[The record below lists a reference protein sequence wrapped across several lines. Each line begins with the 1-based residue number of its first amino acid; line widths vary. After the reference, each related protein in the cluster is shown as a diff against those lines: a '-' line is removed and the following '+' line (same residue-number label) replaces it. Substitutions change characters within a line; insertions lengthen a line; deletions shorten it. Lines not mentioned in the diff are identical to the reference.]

1 LLAAIRQVHHGE
13 PYLPAGIARTLAER
27 GSSGALTEREIEA
40 LQLAS
45 KGCSNKEIASVLA
58 ITEHTAKAHMKHI
71 LEKLGVEDRTGAVT
85 QALRRGII
93 HLEE

>member
-1 LLAAIRQVHHGE
+1 
-13 PYLPAGIARTLAER
+13 
-27 GSSGALTEREIEA
+27 
-40 LQLAS
+40 LAS